1 MEFRTPVDI
10 KPFQSKLS
18 YNDNIMLLGSC
29 FAENMG
35 EKLSQNKFATDINPF
50 GIIYN
55 PVSLLNCFE
64 ILVNKKLFTKNDL
77 FEENGVWKSFYHHS
91 RFSNSN
97 ADIML
102 KTINDRILFSSD
114 FLKKSDFLLLT
125 LGTAWVFEHKDLNIT
140 VSNCHKQP
148 TSSFNHKLLS
158 IDETYMALKKLTD
171 LAKKI
176 NPKIKI
182 VFTVSPIRHLKNG
195 AHENQ
200 ISKSIL
206 LVALNKLQES
216 FSDLIYFPAYEILLD
231 ELRDYRFYAEDM
243 MHPSSATIEFIWEK
257 FCTAFMTKKTTETLK
272 EIKNIRAA
280 MLHRPQ
286 FPGTKE
292 HQKFIEYYYVKVCE
306 LSKLHPNI
314 NFENEK
320 NSFSNLH

>member
-1 MEFRTPVDI
+1 MEFRTSVDV
-10 KPFQSKLS
+10 KPFPTKLS

-29 FAENMG
+29 FAENIG
-35 EKLSQNKFATDINPF
+35 EKLTLNKFTTEINPF
-50 GIIYN
+50 GIVYN

-64 ILVNKKLFTKNDL
+64 ILENKKFFTKNDL

-91 RFSNSN
+91 RFSNTN
-97 ADIML
+97 VDLML
-102 KTINDRILFSSD
+102 QMINDRILYSSE
-114 FLKKSDFLLLT
+114 FLKKTDFLILT

-148 TSSFNHKLLS
+148 ASSFNHKLLS
-158 IDETYMALKKLTD
+158 IDETYHALKKLTD
-171 LAKKI
+171 LVKKI
-176 NPKIKI
+176 KPSIKI
-182 VFTVSPIRHLKNG
+182 IFTVSPIRHLKNG

-206 LVALNKLQES
+206 LVALNKLTES

-243 MHPSSATIEFIWEK
+243 IHPSSTAIEFIWEK
-257 FCTAFMTKKTTETLK
+257 FCHAFMTKETTETLK

-286 FPGTKE
+286 FPDTKE
-292 HQKFIEYYYVKVCE
+292 HQKFLEYHYVKVCE
-306 LSKLHPNI
+306 LSKLHPGI
-314 NFENEK
+314 NFEKEK
-320 NSFSNLH
+320 SSFSNLH